1 MPRARTANRR
11 PPVPF
16 NRKLVLHQWLLGLFG
31 IDRFDQLAEH
41 LRDEALEGLDENNI
55 HRFHHALCLHLP
67 ADKRPELPDDLL
79 LEYDQAIVSVTQR
92 LNERRLTRG
101 EPPIVWKYFQYLA
114 LLFTEI
120 YLDRYFRDPRALL
133 VALNRQSATMNEPLD
148 EADRIGALDESADA
162 WPQLNKI
169 AFWMATGSGKTLLMH
184 AHILQYRRFLE
195 THGRARE
202 LNRIILLTPN
212 EGLSQQH
219 LREFEKAGIEAEI
232 FNKDGRGLFA
242 GQAVEILEVTKLK
255 EEMGEKTV
263 AVDAFEGNNL
273 VLVDEGHRGASA
285 GGEGAWMKFR
295 NALCEKG
302 FSFEYSATF
311 GQAVKGSKGLTD
323 LYARSTLFDYS
334 YRWFYGDGFG
344 KDYQILNLEDDS
356 NAEWM
361 ASYLT
366 ACLLAFFQQQRLHRE
381 HESQF
386 RPFNLER
393 PLWVFVGGSVTAT
406 LAQRDAS
413 DIVEILRFLS
423 GYVANRADSIERIRR
438 VLHDG
443 LVTAQGRNLFAGRFT
458 NLNTSGLAPDRW
470 RGGSRPWARSAGR
483 AR

>member
-1 MPRARTANRR
+1 
-11 PPVPF
+11 
-16 NRKLVLHQWLLGLFG
+16 
-31 IDRFDQLAEH
+31 
-41 LRDEALEGLDENNI
+41 
-55 HRFHHALCLHLP
+55 
-67 ADKRPELPDDLL
+67 
-79 LEYDQAIVSVTQR
+79 
-92 LNERRLTRG
+92 
-101 EPPIVWKYFQYLA
+101 
-114 LLFTEI
+114 
-120 YLDRYFRDPRALL
+120 
-133 VALNRQSATMNEPLD
+133 VALNQRIAALNDGLD
-148 EADRIGALDESADA
+148 EADRIGLLDESADA

-219 LREFEKAGIEAEI
+219 LREFEKAGMEAES
-232 FNKDGRGLFA
+232 FNKDGRGVFA

-255 EEMGEKTV
+255 EETGEKTV

-311 GQAVKGSKGLTD
+311 GQAVQGSKELTD

-361 ASYLT
+361 ERYLT

-381 HESQF
+381 REAAF
-386 RPFNLER
+386 RPFN
-393 PLWVFVGGSVTAT
+393 
-406 LAQRDAS
+406 
-413 DIVEILRFLS
+413 
-423 GYVANRADSIERIRR
+423 IERLRIP
-438 VLHDG
+438 
-443 LVTAQGRNLFAGRFT
+443 TQ
-458 NLNTSGLAPDRW
+458 SGH
-470 RGGSRPWARSAGR
+470 
-483 AR
+483 